1 MEVVVLMLSQFIETV
16 TSMLSQF
23 VETVIKPYHEIITA
37 VATAVL
43 AVYTIILARIA
54 RRQNRD
60 ARIVQRA
67 YVRVG
72 PGDIRTNSGGEYVGH
87 VLIENVGQLPATKF
101 TWRFETIHVADGDWQ
116 TPLLKRSRFRY
127 GNVLPIRL
135 QIVRGSKGISRQP
148 IDACLAKPKFLYVW
162 GRVEYDDGF
171 GVSRFTNFC
180 YRYNWENERAIP
192 NGEGRRHIP
201 GEDGRYHVYGN
212 DAN

>member
-1 MEVVVLMLSQFIETV
+1 MLSQFAQFVEAV

-37 VATAVL
+37 VATAIL

-116 TPLLKRSRFRY
+116 TPLLKKLKFRY
-127 GNVLPIRL
+127 GNVLPIRM

-148 IDACLAKPKFLYVW
+148 IDACLAKPKF
-162 GRVEYDDGF
+162 
-171 GVSRFTNFC
+171 SRS
-180 YRYNWENERAIP
+180 A
-192 NGEGRRHIP
+192 
-201 GEDGRYHVYGN
+201 
-212 DAN
+212 